1 MASSPRPRGDK
12 RARTRQALI
21 AATLEI
27 VAAEGFAGASL
38 EAIARRAGVTRGSI
52 YSNFADRDALMIAAI
67 ASQGMAL
74 DRDFSRE
81 MPLRAQLR
89 RFAEALFD
97 QFPAAA
103 GGGGLVVEYQVY
115 AMSQP
120 HLRAR
125 LAAMYADMFAV
136 IADQFEAQYAGKL
149 AIDAHTLALAVQ
161 ALAMGLVWQ
170 FMLTPSQVSRDQVI
184 AAFEALARGA
194 EFGGS

>member
-1 MASSPRPRGDK
+1 MMAAVASRGM
-12 RARTRQALI
+12 T
-21 AATLEI
+21 
-27 VAAEGFAGASL
+27 
-38 EAIARRAGVTRGSI
+38 
-52 YSNFADRDALMIAAI
+52 
-67 ASQGMAL
+67 L

-89 RFAEALFD
+89 RFAETLFD
-97 QFPAAA
+97 QFPAAV

-125 LAAMYADMFAV
+125 LAAMYGDMFGT
-136 IADQFEAQYAGKL
+136 IAAQFEAQYAGKL

-170 FMLTPSQVSRDQVI
+170 FMLTPTEISRDQVI

-194 EFGGS
+194 EFGGT